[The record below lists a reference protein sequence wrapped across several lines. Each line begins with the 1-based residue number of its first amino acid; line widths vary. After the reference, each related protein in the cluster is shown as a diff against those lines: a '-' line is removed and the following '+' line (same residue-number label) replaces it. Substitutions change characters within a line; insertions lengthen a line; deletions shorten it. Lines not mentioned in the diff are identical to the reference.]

1 MNEVESFTI
10 PYLIRIWLRTRF
22 KLVEAIREWFGAHLM
37 EDLVVTRIIPKQENE
52 ERIGSVLVVGS
63 GIGGMQ
69 AALDLAN
76 SGLMVHMVNDEPSI
90 GGTMSRLDKTFPTG
104 DCAMCMISPRMVE
117 SSRHPNIKM
126 HTMAKVVSVSGH
138 EGNFTATIE
147 LKARYVDPE
156 RCTGCGACESEC
168 PTKVFN
174 VFNLG
179 LDKRKAI
186 YALFPQAVPNT
197 RAIDPAH
204 CLYLTKKVCRKCEK
218 VCDAKAINFEDQDKL
233 IDVQVGSI
241 ILTPGLKTYQPEIRQ
256 ELGYGKLQNVVTSL
270 QFERLLSASGPCS
283 GTVARPSDGR
293 HPKRLAWI
301 QCVGSRNSHNSNP
314 WCSSVCCMYAAKQSI
329 IAKEHDSE
337 VQSTIFYMELR
348 AFGKDF
354 DKYIEKAKKD
364 AGVVYKRAMISEIIE
379 DPETRNLLIH
389 TVGEDGRLVN
399 EEFDMVILSIGFEP
413 RKDAFELAK
422 IFGISTDEYG
432 FPQTS
437 KLRPV
442 ETSRKGVY
450 VAGTY
455 QGPKDIPETVIQGS
469 GAAAQAM
476 ALLGDRRGTEVK
488 EVILPDE
495 KDIAGEEPKIGV
507 FVCHC
512 GTNIAGTVDVKKVAE
527 MAAKEPGVAHSET
540 VIYACAPDGQQKIRE
555 LIKEKGL
562 NRVVVASCTPRT
574 HAPLFQ
580 DTIREVGL
588 NKFLFELADI
598 REQCS
603 WCHMHDNENATK
615 KAIEIVNM
623 NVAKTKRLVPVTTSS
638 VGVNHTALVVGGGI
652 AGMTA
657 SLSLAEQGYGVH
669 LVERSDSLGGLLKN
683 VRANLEGDDVQA
695 FLADVVRKVENN
707 AAITVHTGTTVEKI
721 DGFVGNFESTLVD
734 KEKIGHGAFLIASG
748 GVEYSPIEYG
758 YEQSDKIIT
767 QRELE
772 ILLAEKGPEK
782 DKCYVMIQCVGSREE
797 PNNYCSRICC
807 QDALKNSIAIKE
819 KAPDAQVVVIYR
831 DLRAYGLKEDY
842 YRRARD
848 LGVLFLLYTPEAK
861 PQVEVIG
868 DKIKVNL
875 AGKVLDREMAIDAD
889 YVVLSTGLRP
899 QPDGDEFA
907 KKFKL
912 TCNIDGFLL
921 EAHVKLRPVD
931 FPSEG
936 FFLAGLAH
944 APKNLEETISQ
955 SLAAA
960 GRVGALLSHKSL
972 TVSGVISKHNRD
984 ICMSCLACVKKCPF
998 GAPFIDVDGKVSHNE
1013 VKCTGCGICA
1023 GVCPAKAYQVN
1034 YFRDDQILAMIDSV
1048 TEMR

>member
-1 MNEVESFTI
+1 M
-10 PYLIRIWLRTRF
+10 
-22 KLVEAIREWFGAHLM
+22 
-37 EDLVVTRIIPKQENE
+37 TRITPQQENKD
-52 ERIGSVLVVGS
+52 RIGSVLVVGS

-69 AALDLAN
+69 ASLDLAN
-76 SGLMVHMVNDEPSI
+76 SGLMVHMINDEPSI

-126 HTMAKVVSVSGH
+126 HTLCTVSKVSGE
-138 EGNFTATIE
+138 EGNFTVILE
-147 LKARYVDPE
+147 QKARYVDPD
-156 RCTGCGACESEC
+156 RCTGCGACEPEC
-168 PTKVFN
+168 PTKVSNFFN
-174 VFNLG
+174 QG

-197 RAIDPAH
+197 RAIDAAH
-204 CLYLTKKVCRKCEK
+204 CLYLTKNVCRKCEK
-218 VCDAKAINFEDQDKL
+218 VCGANAINFEDKDRHVEVK
-233 IDVQVGSI
+233 VGSI
-241 ILTPGLKTYQPEIRQ
+241 VLTPGLKTYQPEIRQ
-256 ELGYGKLQNVVTSL
+256 ELGYGKYKNIVTSL

-283 GTVARPSDGR
+283 GTVARPSDGG
-293 HPKRLAWI
+293 HPKRLAWV
-301 QCVGSRNSHNSNP
+301 QCVGSRNAHNANP

-329 IAKEHDSE
+329 IAKEHDKD
-337 VQSTIFYMELR
+337 VQSTVFYMELR

-354 DKYIEKAKKD
+354 DKYIDKAKND
-364 AGVVYKRAMISEIIE
+364 AGVIYKRAMISEILE
-379 DPETRNLLIH
+379 DPKTGNLLIH
-389 TVGEDGRLVN
+389 SVGEDGKTVN

-413 RKDAFELAK
+413 RNDAAEFSK
-422 IFGISTDEYG
+422 IFAIDTDTYG
-432 FPQTS
+432 FARTS

-442 ETSRKGVY
+442 ETSRPGVY

-469 GAAAQAM
+469 GAAAGVM
-476 ALLGDRRGTEVK
+476 ALLGDRRGTEVTK
-488 EVILPDE
+488 VILPDE
-495 KDIAGEEPKIGV
+495 RDITGEEPRVGV
-507 FVCHC
+507 IVCHC
-512 GTNIAGTVDVKKVAE
+512 GTNIAGTVDVKRVAE
-527 MAAKEPGVAHSET
+527 AASKEPGVAHAET
-540 VIYACAPDGQQKIRE
+540 IIYACAPDGQQKIRD

-562 NRVVVASCTPRT
+562 NRIVVASCTPRT
-574 HAPLFQ
+574 HSPLFQ

-603 WCHMHDNENATK
+603 WCHMHDNENATR

-623 NVAKTKRLVPVTTSS
+623 NIAKTKRLLPVTSAS
-638 VGVNHTALVVGGGI
+638 VGVTHDALIIGGGI

-657 SLSLAEQGYGVH
+657 ALSLADQGYGVH
-669 LVERSDSLGGLLKN
+669 LVERSESLGGLLQK

-695 FLADVVRKVENN
+695 FLADTIKKIENN
-707 AAITVHTGTTVEKI
+707 PAISLHLATTVDKT
-721 DGFVGNFESTLVD
+721 DGFVGNFVTTLTN
-734 KEKIGHGAFLIASG
+734 KETINHGAILIAAG
-748 GVEYSPIEYG
+748 GAEYSPDEYG
-758 YEQSDKIIT
+758 YKDSEKIIT

-772 ILLAEKGPEK
+772 TLLAEKGPDNQK
-782 DKCYVMIQCVGSREE
+782 SYVMIQCVGSREE

-831 DLRAYGLKEDY
+831 DMRSYGLKEEY
-842 YRRARD
+842 YSKARD
-848 LGVLFLLYTPEAK
+848 LGVLFFLYTPDEK
-861 PQVEVIG
+861 PKVEPMG
-868 DKIKVNL
+868 DKVRVTL
-875 AGKVLDREMAIDAD
+875 MSKVLGREMAIDAD
-889 YVVLSTGLRP
+889 HVILSTGLRP

-912 TCNIDGFLL
+912 TCNIDGFLM

-944 APKNLEETISQ
+944 APKNLEETVSQ
-955 SLAAA
+955 ALAAA
-960 GRVGALLSHKSL
+960 GRTGALLSHESL

-998 GAPFIDVDGKVSHNE
+998 GAPFIDTDGRVSHNE

-1034 YFRDDQILAMIDSV
+1034 FFRDDQLLAMIDSV
-1048 TEMR
+1048 TELH

>member
-1 MNEVESFTI
+1 M
-10 PYLIRIWLRTRF
+10 
-22 KLVEAIREWFGAHLM
+22 
-37 EDLVVTRIIPKQENE
+37 TRITPQQESKD
-52 ERIGSVLVVGS
+52 RIGSVLVVGS

-69 AALDLAN
+69 ASLDLAN
-76 SGLMVHMVNDEPSI
+76 SGLMVHMINDEPSI

-126 HTMAKVVSVSGH
+126 HTMARVSAISGQ
-138 EGNFTATIE
+138 EGNFTATLE
-147 LKARYVDPE
+147 QKARYVDAD
-156 RCTGCGACESEC
+156 RCTGCGACELKC

-174 VFNLG
+174 VFNVG

-197 RAIDPAH
+197 RAIDPNQ
-204 CLYLTKKVCRKCEK
+204 CLYLTRDVCRKCEK
-218 VCDAKAINFEDQDKL
+218 VCEANAINFEDTDKNF
-233 IDVQVGSI
+233 DVQVGSV

-256 ELGYGKLQNVVTSL
+256 ELGYGKLKNVVTSL
-270 QFERLLSASGPCS
+270 QFERLLSASGPCAGEVS
-283 GTVARPSDGR
+283 RPSDGG

-301 QCVGSRNSHNSNP
+301 QCVGSRNSHNANP

-337 VQSTIFYMELR
+337 VQATVFYMELR

-354 DKYIEKAKKD
+354 DKYIEKAKND
-364 AGVVYKRAMISEIIE
+364 AEVVYKRAMVSEIIE
-379 DPETRNLLIH
+379 DPKTDNLIIH
-389 TVGEDGRLVN
+389 SVGDDGRLVN

-413 RKDAFELAK
+413 RDDAMEFSQ
-422 IFGISTDEYG
+422 IFGIDTDEYG
-432 FPQTS
+432 FAQTS

-442 ETSRKGVY
+442 ATSRKGIY

-469 GAAAQAM
+469 GAAAEAM
-476 ALLGDRRGTEVK
+476 MLLGEKRGTEIE

-495 KDIAGEEPKIGV
+495 KDVEGEEPRIGV
-507 FVCHC
+507 IVCHC
-512 GTNIAGTVDVKKVAE
+512 GTNIAGTVDVDKVAKVAE
-527 MAAKEPGVAHSET
+527 QEAGVAHSET
-540 VIYACAPDGQQKIRE
+540 IIYACAPDGQQKIRD
-555 LIKEKGL
+555 LIDEKKL

-603 WCHMHDNENATK
+603 WCHMHDNENATA

-623 NVAKTKRLVPVTTSS
+623 NIAKTRLLVPVTTAS
-638 VGVNHTALVVGGGI
+638 VGVEHTALVVGGGI
-652 AGMTA
+652 AGMNA
-657 SLSLAEQGYGVH
+657 SLSLAAQGYGVH
-669 LVERSDSLGGLLKN
+669 LVERADLLGGLLRD
-683 VRANLEGDDVQA
+683 VRYNLEGDDVQA
-695 FLADVVRKVENN
+695 YLAGIIEKVEKNST
-707 AAITVHTGTTVEKI
+707 ITVHLATTVNNL
-721 DGFVGNFESTLVD
+721 DGFVGNFETSLSNGQN
-734 KEKIGHGAFLIASG
+734 IGHGALLIASG
-748 GVEYSPIEYG
+748 GQEYSPVEYD
-758 YEQSDKIIT
+758 YEKSDKIIT

-772 ILLAEKGPEK
+772 NILAEKDPTNDET
-782 DKCYVMIQCVGSREE
+782 YVMIQCVGSREE
-797 PNNYCSRICC
+797 PNNYCSRVCC
-807 QDALKNSIAIKE
+807 QDALKNAIAIKE
-819 KAPDAQVVVIYR
+819 KSPDAQVIVLYR
-831 DLRAYGLKEDY
+831 DMRAYGLKEDY
-842 YRRARD
+842 YRKARD
-848 LGVLFLLYTPEAK
+848 LGVLFFLYTPDLK
-861 PQVEVIG
+861 PQVDSSGEKVKVTFFSTVLGKDIEV
-868 DKIKVNL
+868 
-875 AGKVLDREMAIDAD
+875 DAD
-889 YVVLSTGLRP
+889 YLVLSTGLRP
-899 QPDGDEFA
+899 QADGEEFA

-912 TCNIDGFLL
+912 TCNLDGYLL

-944 APKNLEETISQ
+944 APKNIEETISQ

-960 GRVGALLSHKSL
+960 GRVGALLSNDSL

-998 GAPFIDVDGKVSHNE
+998 GAPFIDEDGKVSHNE

-1034 YFRDDQILAMIDSV
+1034 YFRDDQLLAMIDSV
-1048 TEMR
+1048 TEMA

>member
-1 MNEVESFTI
+1 MEVF
-10 PYLIRIWLRTRF
+10 
-22 KLVEAIREWFGAHLM
+22 A
-37 EDLVVTRIIPKQENE
+37 VTRITPQQDNKD
-52 ERIGSVLVVGS
+52 RIGSVLVVGS

-76 SGLMVHMVNDEPSI
+76 SGLMVHMINDEPSI

-126 HTMAKVVSVSGH
+126 HTMCRVLRVSGE
-138 EGNFTATIE
+138 EGNFTATLE
-147 LKARYVDPE
+147 QKARYVDPE
-156 RCTGCGACESEC
+156 RCTGCGACEPEC
-168 PTKVFN
+168 PVKVANFFN
-174 VFNLG
+174 QG

-186 YALFPQAVPNT
+186 YSLFPQAVPNT
-197 RAIDPAH
+197 RSIDSVN
-204 CLYLTKKVCRKCEK
+204 CLYLTKNVCRKCEK
-218 VCDAKAINFEDQDKL
+218 ACDAKAINFEDRDKL
-233 IDVQVGSI
+233 VEVKVGSI
-241 ILTPGLKTYQPEIRQ
+241 VLTPGLKTYQPEIRQ
-256 ELGYGKLQNVVTSL
+256 ELGYGKYKNIVTSL

-283 GTVARPSDGR
+283 GTVARPSDGG
-293 HPKRLAWI
+293 HPKRLAWV
-301 QCVGSRNSHNSNP
+301 QCVGSRNAHNANP

-329 IAKEHDSE
+329 IAKEHDKE
-337 VQSTIFYMELR
+337 VQSTVFYMELR

-354 DKYIEKAKKD
+354 DKYIDKAKRD
-364 AGVVYKRAMISEIIE
+364 AGVIYKRAMISEIIE
-379 DPETRNLLIH
+379 DPKTGNLLIH
-389 TVGEDGRLVN
+389 SVGEDGKTVH

-413 RKDAFELAK
+413 RSDAAEFSK
-422 IFGISTDEYG
+422 IFAIDTDTYG
-432 FPQTS
+432 FAKTS

-442 ETSRKGVY
+442 ETSRPGVY

-469 GAAAQAM
+469 GAAAEAM
-476 ALLGDRRGTEVK
+476 ALLGDRRGTEVTK
-488 EVILPDE
+488 VILPDE
-495 KDIAGEEPKIGV
+495 RDITGEEPRVGV
-507 FVCHC
+507 IVCHC
-512 GTNIAGTVDVKKVAE
+512 GTNIAGTVDVKRVA
-527 MAAKEPGVAHSET
+527 AAALTQPGVAHAET
-540 VIYACAPDGQQKIRE
+540 IIYACAPDGQQKIRD

-574 HAPLFQ
+574 HSPLFQ

-603 WCHMHDNENATK
+603 WCHMHDNENATR

-623 NVAKTKRLVPVTTSS
+623 MVAKTKRLLPVTSAS
-638 VGVNHTALVVGGGI
+638 VGVTHDALIIGGGI

-657 SLSLAEQGYGVH
+657 ALSLVDQGYGVH
-669 LVERSDSLGGLLKN
+669 LIERSAALGGLLTK

-695 FLADVVRKVENN
+695 FLADTIKKVENN
-707 AAITVHTGTTVEKI
+707 PAITVHLAATVDKV
-721 DGFVGNFESTLVD
+721 DGFVGNFVTTLTN
-734 KEKIGHGAFLIASG
+734 KETISHGAILIAAG
-748 GVEYSPIEYG
+748 GAEYSPDEYG
-758 YEQSDKIIT
+758 YRDSDKIIT

-772 ILLAEKGPEK
+772 TLLAEKGPDNQK
-782 DKCYVMIQCVGSREE
+782 TYVMIQCVGSREE

-819 KAPDAQVVVIYR
+819 KAPNAQVVVIYR
-831 DLRAYGLKEDY
+831 DMRSYGLKEEY
-842 YRRARD
+842 YSKARD
-848 LGVLFLLYTPEAK
+848 LGVLFFLYTPDDK
-861 PQVEVIG
+861 PQVEPMG
-868 DKIKVNL
+868 DKVRVTL
-875 AGKVLDREMAIDAD
+875 TSKVLGREMAIDAD
-889 YVVLSTGLRP
+889 HVILSTGLRP

-912 TCNIDGFLL
+912 TCNIDGFLM

-936 FFLAGLAH
+936 YFLAGLAH
-944 APKNLEETISQ
+944 APKNLEETVSQ
-955 SLAAA
+955 ALAAA
-960 GRVGALLSHKSL
+960 GRTGALLSHDSL

-998 GAPFIDVDGKVSHNE
+998 GAPFIDTDGRVSHNE

-1034 YFRDDQILAMIDSV
+1034 YFRDDQLLAMIDSV
-1048 TEMR
+1048 TEMH

>member
-1 MNEVESFTI
+1 
-10 PYLIRIWLRTRF
+10 
-22 KLVEAIREWFGAHLM
+22 M
-37 EDLVVTRIIPKQENE
+37 EDRVVTRITPRQDSN

-69 AALDLAN
+69 ASLDLAN
-76 SGLMVHMVNDEPSI
+76 SGLLVHMINDEPSI

-117 SSRHPNIKM
+117 SSRHPNIQM
-126 HTMAKVVSVSGH
+126 HTMSRVVNVTGV
-138 EGNFTATIE
+138 EGNFTVTLE
-147 LKARYVDPE
+147 QKARYVDPE
-156 RCTGCGACESEC
+156 RCTGCGACEPEC
-168 PTKVFN
+168 PTKVSNFFN
-174 VFNLG
+174 QG

-204 CLYLTKKVCRKCEK
+204 CLYLTKQVCRKCEK
-218 VCDAKAINFEDQDKL
+218 VCDAKAINFEDRDKQFE
-233 IDVQVGSI
+233 VKVGSI
-241 ILTPGLKTYQPEIRQ
+241 VLTPGLKTYQPEIRQ
-256 ELGYGKLQNVVTSL
+256 ELGYGRLKNVVTSL

-283 GTVARPSDGR
+283 GVVARPSDGK
-293 HPKRLAWI
+293 HPKRLAWV
-301 QCVGSRNSHNSNP
+301 QCVGSRNAHNANP

-329 IAKEHDSE
+329 IAKEHDKE
-337 VQSTIFYMELR
+337 VQPTIFYMELR

-354 DKYIEKAKKD
+354 DKYIEKAKRD
-364 AGVVYKRAMISEIIE
+364 AGVIYKRAMISEIVE
-379 DPETRNLLIH
+379 DPKTQNLLIH
-389 TVGEDGRLVN
+389 SVGEDGKMVH

-413 RKDAFELAK
+413 RSDAVEFAK
-422 IFGISTDEYG
+422 IFGIDTDTYG
-432 FPQTS
+432 FAKTS
-437 KLRPV
+437 KLAPV
-442 ETSRKGVY
+442 ATSKKGIY

-469 GAAAQAM
+469 GAAAGAM
-476 ALLGDRRGTEVK
+476 ALLGDRRGTEVTK
-488 EVILPDE
+488 VVLPDE
-495 KDIAGEEPKIGV
+495 KDVTADEARVGV
-507 FVCHC
+507 IVCHC
-512 GTNIAGTVDVKKVAE
+512 GTNIAGTVDVKRVAE
-527 MAAKEPGVAHSET
+527 AALKQPGVAHAET
-540 VIYACAPDGQQKIRE
+540 IIYACAPDGQKKIRD
-555 LIKEKGL
+555 LIADKNL
-562 NRVVVASCTPRT
+562 NRIVVASCTPRT
-574 HAPLFQ
+574 HSPLFQ

-623 NVAKTKRLVPVTTSS
+623 MVAKTKRLLPVTSAS
-638 VGVNHTALVVGGGI
+638 VGVTHNALIVGGGI
-652 AGMTA
+652 AGMTSA
-657 SLSLAEQGYGVH
+657 LSLTEQGYGVH
-669 LVERSDSLGGLLKN
+669 LVERADFLGGLLKN

-695 FLADVVRKVENN
+695 FLAETKRKVEEDPN
-707 AAITVHTGTTVEKI
+707 ITVHLGATVDKV
-721 DGFVGNFESTLVD
+721 DGFVGNFVTTLTSGQTVS
-734 KEKIGHGAFLIASG
+734 HGALIVATG
-748 GVEYSPIEYG
+748 GSEYAPVEYG
-758 YEQSDKIIT
+758 YNESDKVIT

-772 ILLAEKGPEK
+772 NMLAEKSPENN
-782 DKCYVMIQCVGSREE
+782 KCYVMIQCVGSREE

-819 KAPDAQVVVIYR
+819 KAPDAQVVVLYR
-831 DLRAYGLKEDY
+831 DMRSYGLKEDY
-842 YRRARD
+842 YRKARD
-848 LGVLFLLYTPEAK
+848 LGVLFFLYTPDDK
-861 PQVEVIG
+861 PRVEPAG
-868 DKIKVNL
+868 DKMKVTF
-875 AGKVLDREMAIDAD
+875 AGKVLNREMAVDAD

-944 APKNLEETISQ
+944 APKNLEETIGQ
-955 SLAAA
+955 AQAAA
-960 GRVGALLSHKSL
+960 GRAGALLSHESL
-972 TVSGVISKHNRD
+972 TVSGVISKHNRT

-1023 GVCPAKAYQVN
+1023 ATCPAKAYQVN
-1034 YFRDDQILAMIDSV
+1034 YFRDDQLLAMIDSA
-1048 TEMR
+1048 TAMNE

>member
-1 MNEVESFTI
+1 M
-10 PYLIRIWLRTRF
+10 
-22 KLVEAIREWFGAHLM
+22 
-37 EDLVVTRIIPKQENE
+37 TRITPKQEKND
-52 ERIGSVLVVGS
+52 RIGSVLVVGS

-76 SGLMVHMVNDEPSI
+76 SGLMVHMINDEPSI

-126 HTMAKVVSVSGH
+126 HTMARVVGVSGH

-147 LKARYVDPE
+147 QKARYVDPD
-156 RCTGCGACESEC
+156 RCTGCGDCEPKC
-168 PTKVFN
+168 PSKVFN
-174 VFNLG
+174 VFNQG

-204 CLYLTKKVCRKCEK
+204 CLYLTKNVCRKCEK
-218 VCDAKAINFEDQDKL
+218 VCEAKAINFEDQDKL
-233 IDVQVGSI
+233 IDVQVGSV

-256 ELGYGKLQNVVTSL
+256 EFGYGKLQNVVTAL

-283 GTVARPSDGR
+283 GTVVRPSDGG

-301 QCVGSRNSHNSNP
+301 QCVGSRNAHNGNP

-329 IAKEHDSE
+329 IAKEHDNE
-337 VQSTIFYMELR
+337 VESTIYYMELR

-354 DKYIEKAKKD
+354 DKYIDKAKKD
-364 AGVVYKRAMISEIIE
+364 AGVVYKRAMVAEVVE
-379 DPETRNLLIH
+379 DPETKNLLIH
-389 TVGEDGRLVN
+389 SVGEDGRLVR
-399 EEFDMVILSIGFEP
+399 EEYDMVILSIGFEP
-413 RKDAFELAK
+413 RDDAIEFSE
-422 IFGISTDEYG
+422 IFGIATDEYG
-432 FPQTS
+432 FAQTS

-450 VAGTY
+450 VAGIY

-476 ALLGDRRGTEVK
+476 ALLGDRRGTEVE

-495 KDIAGEEPKIGV
+495 RDIEGEDPRIGV
-507 FVCHC
+507 IVCHC

-527 MAAKEPGVAHSET
+527 VAAKEPGVAHSET
-540 VIYACAPDGQQKIRE
+540 IIYACAPDGQQKIRD
-555 LIKEKGL
+555 LIKEKNL

-603 WCHMHDNENATK
+603 WCHMHDNEKATD

-623 NVAKTKRLVPVTTSS
+623 NVAKTMRLVPVTTAS

-652 AGMTA
+652 SGMTA
-657 SLSLAEQGYGVH
+657 SLSLVDQGYAVH
-669 LVERSDSLGGLLKN
+669 LVERAETLGGLLRN
-683 VRANLEGDDVQA
+683 VRSNLEGDDVQT
-695 FLADVVRKVENN
+695 FLADVVEKVQNN
-707 AAITVHTGTTVEKI
+707 GAITLHLGTTVEKI
-721 DGFVGNFESTLVD
+721 DGFVGNFETTLTD
-734 KEKIGHGAFLIASG
+734 QKNIGHGALLIATG
-748 GVEYSPIEYG
+748 GEEYHPVEYDYD
-758 YEQSDKIIT
+758 QSDKIIT

-772 ILLAEKGPEK
+772 NILADRGPEG
-782 DKCYVMIQCVGSREE
+782 DKCYVMIQCVGSRED

-831 DLRAYGLKEDY
+831 DMRAYGLKEDY

-848 LGVLFLLYTPEAK
+848 LGVLFFLYTPDEK
-861 PQVEVIG
+861 PKVDAVG
-868 DKIKVNL
+868 DKVKVTL
-875 AGKVLDREMAIDAD
+875 AGKVLGKEMAIDAD
-889 YVVLSTGLRP
+889 YLILSTGLRP
-899 QPDGDEFA
+899 QSDGDEFA

-912 TCNIDGFLL
+912 TCNVDGFLL

-944 APKNLEETISQ
+944 APKNLEETVSQ

-960 GRVGALLSHKSL
+960 GRVGALLSNEKL

-998 GAPFIDVDGKVSHNE
+998 GAPFIDEDGRVSHNE

-1034 YFRDDQILAMIDSV
+1034 YFRDDQLLAMIDSV
-1048 TEMR
+1048 TETS

>member
-1 MNEVESFTI
+1 MSKGLPIGTN
-10 PYLIRIWLRTRF
+10 
-22 KLVEAIREWFGAHLM
+22 LM
-37 EDLVVTRIIPKQENE
+37 EDLFVTRITPNKINKDK
-52 ERIGSVLVVGS
+52 IGSVLVVGS

-76 SGLMVHMVNDEPSI
+76 SGLMVHMINDEPSI

-126 HTMAKVVSVSGH
+126 HTMARVVSISGQ
-138 EGNFTATIE
+138 EGNFNATIE
-147 LKARYVDPE
+147 EKARYVDPA
-156 RCTGCGACESEC
+156 RCTGCGACEPTC
-168 PTKVFN
+168 PSKVFN
-174 VFNLG
+174 VFNQG

-204 CLYLTKKVCRKCEK
+204 CLYLTKNVCRKCEK
-218 VCDAKAINFEDQDKL
+218 ACEANAINFEDHDRM
-233 IDVQVGSI
+233 IDIQVGSI

-256 ELGYGKLQNVVTSL
+256 ELGYGKFKNVVTSL

-283 GTVARPSDGR
+283 GTVARPSDGG
-293 HPKRLAWI
+293 HPKRLAWV
-301 QCVGSRNSHNSNP
+301 QCVGSRNAHNGNP

-329 IAKEHDSE
+329 IAKEHDNE

-354 DKYIEKAKKD
+354 DKYIEKAKND
-364 AGVVYKRAMISEIIE
+364 AGVIYKRSMIAEIVE
-379 DPETRNLLIH
+379 APDTKNLLIH
-389 TVGEDGRLVN
+389 SVGEDGKLVE

-413 RKDAFELAK
+413 RNDAAEFAK
-422 IFGISTDEYG
+422 IFGIATDEYG
-432 FPQTS
+432 FAQTS

-442 ETSRKGVY
+442 ETSRKGIY

-469 GAAAQAM
+469 GAAAGAM
-476 ALLGDRRGTEVK
+476 ALLGESRGTEVK
-488 EVILPDE
+488 EVVLPEE
-495 KDIAGEEPKIGV
+495 KNIDGEEPRIGV
-507 FVCHC
+507 IVCHC

-527 MAAKEPGVAHSET
+527 AATKEPGVAHAET
-540 VIYACAPDGQQKIRE
+540 IIYACAPDGQQKIRD

-574 HAPLFQ
+574 HSPLFQ

-603 WCHMHDNENATK
+603 WCHMHEKEKATS

-623 NVAKTKRLVPVTTSS
+623 TIAKTKRLLPVTSAS

-669 LVERSDSLGGLLKN
+669 LVERAGALGGLLRN
-683 VRANLEGDDVQA
+683 VRANLEGDDIQA
-695 FLADVVRKVENN
+695 FLAGVIQKVENN
-707 AAITVHTGTTVEKI
+707 PAITLHMGTTVEKI
-721 DGFVGNFESTLVD
+721 DGFVGNFETTLANKKNV
-734 KEKIGHGAFLIASG
+734 GHGALLIAAG
-748 GVEYSPIEYG
+748 GQEYTPVEYD
-758 YEQSDKIIT
+758 YEQSDRIIT

-772 ILLAEKGPEK
+772 TELAEKDPEN

-807 QDALKNSIAIKE
+807 QDALKNSITIKE

-831 DLRAYGLKEDY
+831 DMRAYGLKEDY

-848 LGVLFLLYTPEAK
+848 LGVLFFLYTPDAK
-861 PQVEVIG
+861 PTVEMSG
-868 DKIKVNL
+868 DKVKVTL
-875 AGKVLDREMAIDAD
+875 AGKVLGKEMAIDAD
-889 YVVLSTGLRP
+889 YLVLSTGLRP

-931 FPSEG
+931 FPTEG
-936 FFLAGLAH
+936 YFLAGLAH
-944 APKNLEETISQ
+944 APKNIEETISQ

-998 GAPFIDVDGKVSHNE
+998 GAPFIDVDGRVSHNE

-1034 YFRDDQILAMIDSV
+1034 YFRDDQILAMIESV
-1048 TEMR
+1048 TDME